1 MLAEFGESLLP
12 LVIGVFHKFEKLT
25 VRERV
30 AQANYLSRL
39 DVNKRKTNKPI
50 IVALL
55 GLVGS
60 GKSTVSRELAKHIGA
75 NAIEGDDI
83 RIELRKLGERF
94 ERTRAIAENIAF
106 KIIQQGGNAILDSD
120 FVDAKKRASIRKKA
134 RLAGV
139 RLVFIRTYCDLD
151 VVVGRILSAGYGN
164 KEDDFFVGTPS
175 EWKGSEQS
183 KGAVV
188 KVREMWRRTPNHY
201 RWFKKA
207 GGRWIL
213 RTFPLAFFEEINTTQ
228 ETKWKHTIAQCAEK
242 IIKDCA

>member
-1 MLAEFGESLLP
+1 MFAKFCEAVLSFA
-12 LVIGVFHKFEKLT
+12 IGVFHKFEKLT
-25 VRERV
+25 VKERV
-30 AQANYLSRL
+30 AQVNYLAMQN
-39 DVNKRKTNKPI
+39 VVKKKTNKPI

-75 NAIEGDDI
+75 NVIEADDI

-94 ERTRAIAENIAF
+94 ERTRAIAENVAF
-106 KIIQQGGNAILDSD
+106 EVIQQGGNAILDSD
-120 FVDAKKRASIRKKA
+120 FVDARKRASIREKA

-151 VVVGRILSAGYGN
+151 VVVGRILTAGYRN
-164 KEDDFFVGTPS
+164 SEDDFFGGAS
-175 EWKGSEQS
+175 SQWKGSEQS
-183 KGAVV
+183 KGAAV
-188 KVREMWRRTPNHY
+188 KIREMWRRTPNHY
-201 RWFKKA
+201 RWFNKD

-213 RTFPLAFFEEINTTQ
+213 RTFPVVFFEEINTTD

>member
-25 VRERV
+25 VKERV
-30 AQANYLSRL
+30 AQAIYLATL
-39 DVNKRKTNKPI
+39 DVKKRKTNKPI
-50 IVALL
+50 IIALL

-60 GKSTVSRELAKHIGA
+60 GKSTVSQELAKHIGA
-75 NAIEGDDI
+75 NVIEGDDI
-83 RIELRKLGERF
+83 RIELRRLGERF
-94 ERTRAIAENIAF
+94 ERTRAIAENVAF
-106 KIIQQGGNAILDSD
+106 KVIQQGGNAILDSD
-120 FVDAKKRASIRKKA
+120 FIDAKKRASIRKKA

-164 KEDDFFVGTPS
+164 KEDDFFAGTPS
-175 EWKGSEQS
+175 EWKRSEQS

-201 RWFKKA
+201 RWFNKA
-207 GGRWIL
+207 GGKWIL
-213 RTFPLAFFEEINTTQ
+213 RTFPVNFFAEINTTN
-228 ETKWKHTIAQCAEK
+228 EEGWRSAIKRCAMK
-242 IIKDCA
+242 LM